1 MLTRPRLTA
10 AARPTPAAVTRKWRA
25 RLTLFLLAAALALF
39 ASGGAAAAAPL
50 GQINEFSAGLNSG
63 RILQLI
69 APGADGNL
77 WFTDQGSTP
86 AIGRITPS
94 GAIHEFSTGAGTG
107 PYGIAPGPDGNVWF
121 ADGAGAIG
129 RITPSGTI
137 TEFSSGL
144 PAGSIPQGIAPGP
157 DGNLWFTD
165 PGAKAIGRITPS
177 GVINEFSNGL
187 NPNPNPQLI
196 APGADGN
203 LWFVDDGTTR
213 AIGRITPSGVITEF
227 DNTNGLNANS
237 TPFFIAPGPDGNV
250 WFTDL
255 GTTRAIGRITPTGTI
270 TEFPNPGSAPSAIAA
285 GADGNVWFADNAG
298 GIGRITPWGD
308 ITEFSIASSQPF
320 GIASGADGSLWFTDQ
335 AGTQIIGRIGT
346 GSPAASQA
354 LPQVVGSGQAGTRQS
369 CLGDRWADWAGVP
382 PSSSPFAFAGF
393 DGYQWLL
400 DGKPLLGKTGRS
412 YTPTQAQ
419 AGHLLSCRLTVTYPL
434 PLLVTTSATSPA
446 VRVLAGPPKPPPPSL
461 PCVVP
466 NVIGKKLATA
476 KAAITDAHCKVG
488 KVKKKKSSAK
498 PGRVLSQKPG
508 AGAVRSAGSK
518 VALVV
523 SKH

>member
-10 AARPTPAAVTRKWRA
+10 AARLTPAAATRKWRTG
-25 RLTLFLLAAALALF
+25 LTLFLLAAALALF
-39 ASGGAAAAAPL
+39 AWGAAAAAAPL

-237 TPFFIAPGPDGNV
+237 TPFFIAPG
-250 WFTDL
+250 
-255 GTTRAIGRITPTGTI
+255 
-270 TEFPNPGSAPSAIAA
+270 
-285 GADGNVWFADNAG
+285 
-298 GIGRITPWGD
+298 
-308 ITEFSIASSQPF
+308 
-320 GIASGADGSLWFTDQ
+320 ADGSLWFTDQ

-446 VRVLAGPPKPPPPSL
+446 VRVLAGPPGRGCRRLRARPPPRAPTATSGCSTESRSSGSPAAPPPRRRPRPGPSCRAGCPSPPRYRCSSRRAPRAP
-461 PCVVP
+461 PC
-466 NVIGKKLATA
+466 A
-476 KAAITDAHCKVG
+476 
-488 KVKKKKSSAK
+488 SS
-498 PGRVLSQKPG
+498 PGRQSP
-508 AGAVRSAGSK
+508 
-518 VALVV
+518 
-523 SKH
+523 

>member
-10 AARPTPAAVTRKWRA
+10 AARLTPAAATRKWRTG
-25 RLTLFLLAAALALF
+25 LTLFLLAAALALF
-39 ASGGAAAAAPL
+39 AWGAAAAAAPL

-237 TPFFIAPGPDGNV
+237 TPFFIAPG
-250 WFTDL
+250 
-255 GTTRAIGRITPTGTI
+255 
-270 TEFPNPGSAPSAIAA
+270 
-285 GADGNVWFADNAG
+285 
-298 GIGRITPWGD
+298 
-308 ITEFSIASSQPF
+308 
-320 GIASGADGSLWFTDQ
+320 ADGSLWFTDQ

-412 YTPTQAQ
+412 YTPTAAQ
-419 AGHLLSCRLTVTYPL
+419 ARHLLACRLKVTYPL
-434 PLLVTTSATSPA
+434 PLIVTTEATSPA
-446 VRVLAGPPKPPPPSL
+446 VRVLAPSPKPPPPSL

-466 NVIGKKLATA
+466 NVVGKKLGKA
-476 KAAITDAHCKVG
+476 KAAIKDAHCKVG
-488 KVKKKKSSAK
+488 KVTKKKSSVK
-498 PGRVLSQKPG
+498 PGRVLSQKPSS
-508 AGAVRSAGSK
+508 GAVRPGGSK